1 MTACASCHA
10 TRTTKQLN
18 DQVRAWWGE
27 SKPPG
32 ASGGGA
38 TGGGATGG
46 GATGGARRV
55 FGDLARAL
63 EKVPAPDGPPLSG
76 DERSRLSVLTQDP
89 DVDIRALA
97 LAMLHLTAGEE
108 PAVRRQLAQAAARE
122 GSHDFALRSR
132 WAVALGF
139 MGDRYAESGD
149 FAAARVAYG
158 RGLDVTPDNARLLQS
173 RGNAERGA
181 GDHPAAVA
189 SYERALLL
197 DRSNALI
204 MVNLG
209 IALGAAGDSARGEEM
224 FRGATQA
231 DPGEPLGWF
240 NLGNVTLLKGD
251 FAGATRDFERAVAID
266 GALTQAHFQL
276 ARIHL
281 LQRNSRAALKSLR
294 RGLAIDSSDAAA
306 RAMARQLEKASQP

>member
-1 MTACASCHA
+1 MVTV
-10 TRTTKQLN
+10 L
-18 DQVRAWWGE
+18 
-27 SKPPG
+27 
-32 ASGGGA
+32 
-38 TGGGATGG
+38 
-46 GATGGARRV
+46 GARR
-55 FGDLARAL
+55 GALAVLLFLLVVAL
-63 EKVPAPDGPPLSG
+63 GLPVLSG
-76 DERSRLSVLTQDP
+76 GRGGIGVFMGPSVGFLIGFPIAAFVAGLTVERLKAP
-89 DVDIRALA
+89 IALA

-189 SYERALLL
+189 SYERALIL

-209 IALGAAGDSARGEEM
+209 IA
-224 FRGATQA
+224 
-231 DPGEPLGWF
+231 
-240 NLGNVTLLKGD
+240 
-251 FAGATRDFERAVAID
+251 
-266 GALTQAHFQL
+266 
-276 ARIHL
+276 
-281 LQRNSRAALKSLR
+281 NS
-294 RGLAIDSSDAAA
+294 
-306 RAMARQLEKASQP
+306 Q